1 MIYISFN
8 TDTWEFQTATN
19 IAALGRVT
27 GVPYYKLYRRL
38 SNGTGAVKY
47 EGFIFGKTSEL
58 LKGNQR
64 LPGDKKNKEDPNYD
78 FFKDIK

>member
-8 TDTWEFQTATN
+8 TGTREFQTATN

-38 SNGTGAVKY
+38 SNGTGSVEY
-47 EGFIFGKTSEL
+47 EGFIFGKTKEL

-64 LPGDKKNKEDPNYD
+64 LPGDKKNDIDPNYD